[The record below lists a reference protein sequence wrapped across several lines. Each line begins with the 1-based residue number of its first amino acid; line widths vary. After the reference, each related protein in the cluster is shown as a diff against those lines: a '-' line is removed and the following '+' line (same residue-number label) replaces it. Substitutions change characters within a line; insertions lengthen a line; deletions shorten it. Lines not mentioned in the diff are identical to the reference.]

1 MSKIVIIEDNELVAR
16 IYERKLIKEGHLT
29 GVALDGRTGLEM
41 VRRINPDLVLVDLL
55 LPEIS
60 GVDVIK
66 ELRKDPKFADLSIVA
81 YSADTYLLNQVK
93 EAHPTKIISKSEVPA
108 REILNQIEI
117 LLQSI
122 HTWDVYEPNKL
133 TGDLKEVSSTRAA
146 EENSDLLKKFL
157 IVEDDLIVLN
167 VVRDT
172 VEKLGYTAVCAQDGR
187 EAYQI
192 LNKDGNFVAG
202 IFDVEIPHI
211 RGTDLVKYMRTEKRL
226 AGIPVVIM
234 TAEQKSIRI
243 QLDSFSSGATLFM
256 PKPFKR
262 EALESIINLLV
273 KKVS

>member
-55 LPEIS
+55 LPDIS
-60 GVDVIK
+60 GVEVIK
-66 ELRKDPKFADLSIVA
+66 ELRKDSKFADLSIIA
-81 YSADTYLLNQVK
+81 YSADSYLLNEVK
-93 EAHPTKIISKSEVPA
+93 DANPTKIISKSDISA
-108 REILNQIEI
+108 REILNQIES
-117 LLQSI
+117 LLKSI

-133 TGDLKEVSSTRAA
+133 TGDLKEVSSDSTG
-146 EENSDLLKKFL
+146 ENSDLLKKFL

-172 VEKLGYTAVCAQDGR
+172 VEKLGYTAVCAGDGR

-192 LNKDGNFVAG
+192 LNKDANFVAG

-273 KKVS
+273 KKSN

>member
-29 GVALDGRTGLEM
+29 GVALDGRTGLEI

-55 LPEIS
+55 LPDIS
-60 GVDVIK
+60 GVEVIK
-66 ELRKDPKFADLSIVA
+66 ELRKDSKFADLSIIA
-81 YSADTYLLNQVK
+81 YSADSYLLNEVK
-93 EAHPTKIISKSEVPA
+93 DANPTKIISKSDVSA
-108 REILNQIEI
+108 REILNQIES
-117 LLQSI
+117 LLKSI

-133 TGDLKEVSSTRAA
+133 TGDLKEVSSDSTG
-146 EENSDLLKKFL
+146 ENSDLLKKFL

-172 VEKLGYTAVCAQDGR
+172 VEKLGYTAVCAGDGR

-192 LNKDGNFVAG
+192 LNKDANFVAG

-273 KKVS
+273 KKSN

>member
-41 VRRINPDLVLVDLL
+41 VRQINPDLVLIDLL

-60 GVDVIK
+60 GVDVIR
-66 ELRKDPKFADLSIVA
+66 ELRNDPKFADLTIIA
-81 YSADTYLLNQVK
+81 YSADSYLLNEVK
-93 EAHPTKIISKSEVPA
+93 DANPTKIISKADVPA
-108 REILNQIEI
+108 REIFNQIET
-117 LLQSI
+117 LLKSI
-122 HTWDVYEPNKL
+122 YTWDVYEPNKL
-133 TGDLKEVSSTRAA
+133 TGDLKETGLAVADT
-146 EENSDLLKKFL
+146 ENSDFLKRFL

-167 VVRDT
+167 VIRNT
-172 VEKLGYTAVCAQDGR
+172 VEKLGYTAVCAADGR

-192 LNKDGNFVAG
+192 LSKDTNFVAG

-211 RGTDLVKYMRTEKRL
+211 KGTDLVKYMRTEKRL

-234 TAEQKSIRI
+234 TGEQKSIRI
-243 QLDSFSSGATLFM
+243 QLDSFSSGATLFL

-262 EALESIINLLV
+262 EALESLINLLV
-273 KKVS
+273 RKR